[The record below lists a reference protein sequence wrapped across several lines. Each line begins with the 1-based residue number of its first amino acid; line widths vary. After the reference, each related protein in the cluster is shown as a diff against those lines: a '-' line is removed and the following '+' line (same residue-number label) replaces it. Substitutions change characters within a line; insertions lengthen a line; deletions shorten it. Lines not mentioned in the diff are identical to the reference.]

1 MKKIYMID
9 DAFLR
14 LESRRQ
20 PLHIGMLML
29 FEPPEDATADFAS
42 ALAEKLRQSVKTA
55 APFNRLLVRK
65 RGMHYWE
72 DDSDFDLGHH
82 FAHVSLPEPGR
93 IRELLAM
100 VSRLHCGHLDRSYP
114 MWRIYLIEGIED
126 GRIAV
131 YMKIHHSMIDG
142 VTGIKMMINSM
153 STDRETSKAL
163 PPFWAVETIKSS
175 GGQVLPVPTPIIES
189 IFAARKVTRDSAKSM
204 MTVVRELR
212 NSFGDFRRDNP
223 DLAVAGSAPHTVFNQ
238 KVSGTRRFSA
248 QSYSTP
254 RIKAIATALGGSS
267 NDVILA
273 MCAGALLR
281 YLQELGD
288 APVLPLSAA
297 VPVSVRDRNNDTS
310 DVANEVAFTIANLA
324 TDVANPIDRL
334 KAIKSSMDY
343 NKERLRRLTPSQLQA
358 YSALMLMPGAM
369 SLLLGRGKNKA
380 LATVVIS
387 HVPGPRQDLYWQGA
401 KLSGLYPASLVIDQ
415 GALNITIISRHDTVD
430 IGLIA
435 CRKAVPHMQRLLDYL
450 EDSLH
455 ELEVAVAK
463 LPATKTASKPAIASK
478 TASAGA
484 VAAKVVKPKAVKAN
498 AAKSSVA
505 KAGVAKTGTVKVS
518 TAKSNV
524 AKPSQSTAASET
536 AAAKAPD
543 LAKKPTRRKSAAS
556 SKAS

>member
-1 MKKIYMID
+1 MKKLYMID
-9 DAFLR
+9 DSFLR

-29 FEPPEDATADFAS
+29 FEPPEDATENFAS
-42 ALAEKLRQSVKTA
+42 DLAEKLRQSVKTA

-72 DDSDFDLGHH
+72 EDSDFDLGHH

-131 YMKIHHSMIDG
+131 YMKIHHSMVDG
-142 VTGIKMMINSM
+142 MTGIKMMINSM
-153 STDRETSKAL
+153 SPDRDASRDL
-163 PPFWAVETIKSS
+163 PPFWEVETIKSS
-175 GGQVLPVPTPIIES
+175 GGQVLPVPTPIVES
-189 IFAARKVTRDSAKSM
+189 IFAARKITRDSAKSM
-204 MTVVRELR
+204 MGVARELR
-212 NSFGDFRRDNP
+212 DSFVDYWRDNP
-223 DLAVAGSAPHTVFNQ
+223 DLAVAGTAPHTVFNQ

-254 RIKAIATALGGSS
+254 RIKTVAAALGGSS

-281 YLQELGD
+281 YLQELGE
-288 APVLPLSAA
+288 APELPLSAA

-324 TDVANPIDRL
+324 TNVADPVERL

-343 NKERLRRLTPSQLQA
+343 NKERIRRLTPNQLQA
-358 YSALMLMPGAM
+358 YSAMMLMPGAM
-369 SLLLGRGKNKA
+369 AMLLGRGSEKA
-380 LATVVIS
+380 LASVVIS

-450 EDSLH
+450 EDSLS
-455 ELEVAVAK
+455 ELEAAVAK
-463 LPATKTASKPAIASK
+463 LPKVELATYDSVNPKA
-478 TASAGA
+478 
-484 VAAKVVKPKAVKAN
+484 VKPKAVKAN
-498 AAKSSVA
+498 AARSSKAKSVSGKPA
-505 KAGVAKTGTVKVS
+505 TESAGTSSKVS
-518 TAKSNV
+518 RK
-524 AKPSQSTAASET
+524 
-536 AAAKAPD
+536 
-543 LAKKPTRRKSAAS
+543 KSAAS
-556 SKAS
+556 AGLTK